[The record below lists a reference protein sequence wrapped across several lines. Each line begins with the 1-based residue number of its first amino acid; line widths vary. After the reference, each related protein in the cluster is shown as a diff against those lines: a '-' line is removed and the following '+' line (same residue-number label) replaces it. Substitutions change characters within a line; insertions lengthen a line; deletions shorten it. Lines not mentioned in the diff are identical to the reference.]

1 MIFLDVL
8 YTGLATL
15 CVMAILQILMFIAF
29 KILYPPPPRII
40 YRDVPQV
47 QMQPLPPQL
56 SPVLTEPPPQELKLP
71 DYEPRQQTSDS
82 LRLDPQL
89 PPGIKETRPPGT

>member
-40 YRDVPQV
+40 YRDVPIV
-47 QMQPLPPQL
+47 QQQPLQQ

-89 PPGIKETRPPGT
+89 PLGIKETRPPGT